1 MASSS
6 EVLST
11 KVYWKCQSDLFEVEN
26 TLAFYPW
33 SPMVKTNSCLTQDSF
48 WSSSMFRI
56 QPCVHLR
63 PEEEQMTDLESGAS
77 ALLSNN
83 ETAVIA

>member
-1 MASSS
+1 
-6 EVLST
+6 
-11 KVYWKCQSDLFEVEN
+11 
-26 TLAFYPW
+26 
-33 SPMVKTNSCLTQDSF
+33 MVKTNSCLTQDSF

-83 ETAVIA
+83 ETAVIAWTKNRQQAVDFLAAFVSLWSSLTATV